1 MINCKKHMKSC
12 KARSLPRG
20 YYESSK
26 KKGSGHMQ
34 CSRRCLTG
42 LAAIPAQA
50 FAGSDTLQAWVPPC
64 ACKTPIQ
71 YDPRKDKGEICMSK
85 QTAIMDGNQAAAY
98 ISYAFTEVAGI
109 FPITPSSPMAEY
121 VDEWAANG
129 KKNLFGQP
137 VNVVEMQ
144 SEGGA
149 AGTVHGSLQS
159 GALTTTYTASQGLLL
174 MIPNMYKIA
183 GEMLPGVFHVS
194 ARTLSAHALSIFG
207 DHSDVMSVRNTGF
220 SLLAS
225 SSPQEVMDLGAVAHL
240 SAIHCRM
247 PVLHFFD
254 GFRTSHEIQKIEALD
269 YEDLR
274 PLVDM
279 DALKA
284 FRKHSLNPEH
294 PSTRGTTV
302 NPDIFFQCREAC
314 NEKVAAIPA
323 AVEHYMQEINK
334 LTGRNYHLYDYYGAA
349 DADRIIIVMGSV
361 AETAKETIDYL
372 MAQGEKVGMI
382 NVHLYRPFSADHF
395 LAAVPVTCKRIAVL
409 DRTKEPGAMGEPLY
423 QDICSIYKEKG
434 IPMQIVG
441 GRYGLSSKDTIPG
454 QILSVYE
461 NLKAETPKNNFTI
474 GIVDDV
480 TFTSLPLTQEIDT
493 SPEGQTS
500 AEFWG
505 MGSDG
510 TVGANKNSIKIIG
523 HATDL
528 YCQAY
533 FVYDSKKS
541 GGLTQSHLRFG
552 KNPIRSP
559 YLISSADFVACHNPS
574 YVRQYDMVKNL
585 KDGGVF
591 LLNCQWDMQGLEE
604 NLPASMKRALA
615 AKHAR
620 FYTINAIDIARNL
633 GLGNRTNTI
642 LQASFFKLS
651 GVIPIDQAV
660 TEMKDA
666 IYKSY
671 FKKKGQAV
679 VDMNNASIDHGL
691 NELVEIQIP
700 ESWATAEDAPKEDNS
715 PDFIKEVVS
724 VMNRQEG
731 DVLPVSTMVK
741 YGLEDGTWPAG
752 TSQYEK
758 RGAAVEVPEWD
769 MAKCVQCNM
778 CSYVCPHA
786 AIRPILVTKEEKDA
800 SPAGFETKK
809 ALGAGLDKYE
819 YRLQVS
825 PYDCTGCGS
834 CVNCCPAKEKA
845 LVMKPLATQL
855 AEGNNW
861 NYAVN
866 KVEIKKDAVNDKSIK
881 NSQFAKPYFEFS
893 GACAGC
899 GETPYIK
906 LVTQLFGDRMYVAN
920 ASGCS
925 SAYGGS
931 TPSSPY
937 CTDKNGHGPAWAM
950 SLFEDN
956 AEYAFGYLLG
966 QEAVKHELV
975 DKVHT
980 LAERGVAREACEAY
994 LEKGNDASVSREVS
1008 DALLA
1013 AIADDNSE
1021 EAAFIRQNE
1030 EFLTKKSVWAFGGDG
1045 WAYDIGYGG
1054 LDHVLA
1060 SGKDINILVLDTEV
1074 YSNTGGQAS
1083 KATATGA
1090 VAKFFA
1096 GGKQTKK
1103 KDLGLMAMSYG
1114 YVYVAQVAMGADPAQ
1129 TLKAIREAEAYDGP
1143 SIIICYCPCIEH
1155 GMKCGMG
1162 LSQKAQKDAVEAGY
1176 WHLYRYNP
1184 DLKDEGKN
1192 PFILDSKQ
1200 PTGDFQK
1207 YLLGQNRYASLKL
1220 SFPDKADALYA
1231 KAEQDAKERLA
1242 SYENLANQ

>member
-1 MINCKKHMKSC
+1 MADTIAKKIE
-12 KARSLPRG
+12 L
-20 YYESSK
+20 
-26 KKGSGHMQ
+26 
-34 CSRRCLTG
+34 
-42 LAAIPAQA
+42 
-50 FAGSDTLQAWVPPC
+50 
-64 ACKTPIQ
+64 
-71 YDPRKDKGEICMSK
+71 
-85 QTAIMDGNQAAAY
+85 MDGNQAAAY

-137 VNVVEMQ
+137 VEVVEMQ

-220 SLLAS
+220 ALLAS
-225 SSPQEVMDLGAVAHL
+225 SSPQEVMDLGAVSHL

-247 PVLHFFD
+247 PFLHFFD

-269 YEDLR
+269 YEALR

-279 DALKA
+279 DAMKA
-284 FRKHSLNPEH
+284 FRKNALNPEH
-294 PSTRGTTV
+294 PATRGTTV

-314 NEKVAAIPA
+314 NEAVAKIPA
-323 AVEHYMQEINK
+323 AVEHYMEEINK
-334 LTGRNYHLYDYYGAA
+334 ITGRDYHLFDYYGAP
-349 DADRIIIVMGSV
+349 DAERVIVLMGSA
-361 AETAKETIDYL
+361 AETAKETVDYL
-372 MAQGEKVGMI
+372 LAQGEKVGLV
-382 NVHLYRPFSADHF
+382 NVHLYRPFSAEHF
-395 LAAVPVTCKRIAVL
+395 LKAVPATAKKMAVL

-423 QDICSIYKEKG
+423 QDVCSIYKNKG
-434 IPMQIVG
+434 IPMDIVG
-441 GRYGLSSKDTIPG
+441 GRYGLSSKDTTPG
-454 QILSVYE
+454 QILAVYE
-461 NLKAETPKNNFTI
+461 NLKADTPKHDFTI

-480 TFTSLPLTQEIDT
+480 THTSLPVTKEIKT
-493 SPEGQTS
+493 APEGQTNV
-500 AEFWG
+500 EIWG

-523 HATDL
+523 HTTDL

-552 KNPIRSP
+552 KSPIRSP
-559 YLISSADFVACHNPS
+559 YLVDDADFVACHTPS
-574 YVRQYDMVKNL
+574 YVNKYDMVKNL
-585 KDGGVF
+585 KEGGTF
-591 LLNCQWDMQGLEE
+591 LLNCIWDMDGLEK

-615 AKHAR
+615 EKKAK
-620 FYTINAIDIARNL
+620 FYTINATDIARNL

-642 LQASFFKLS
+642 LQAAFFKLT

-666 IYKSY
+666 IYKTY
-671 FKKKGQAV
+671 YKKKGQAV
-679 VDMNNASIDHGL
+679 VDMNNASIDHGINEL
-691 NELVEIQIP
+691 NEITIP
-700 ESWATAEDAPKEDNS
+700 QSWLNAEDAPVEDNS
-715 PDFIKEVVS
+715 PAFIKEVVA

-731 DVLPVSTMVK
+731 DSLPVSIMKK

-752 TSQYEK
+752 TSKYEK
-758 RGAAVEVPEWD
+758 RGAAVDVPEWNIS
-769 MAKCVQCNM
+769 ACIQCNQ
-778 CSYVCPHA
+778 CALVCPHA
-786 AIRPILVTKEEKDA
+786 AIRPILLDENEAKMA
-800 SPAGFETKK
+800 PAGFETKK
-809 ALGAGLDKYE
+809 ALGAGLDKYQ
-819 YRLQVS
+819 YRMQVS

-834 CVNCCPAKEKA
+834 CANVCPAKEKA
-845 LVMKPLATQL
+845 LIMKPLDSQL
-855 AEGNNW
+855 KEAPNW
-861 NYAVN
+861 TYAVEE
-866 KVEIKKDAVNDKSIK
+866 VSIKKDAVNAKTVK

-906 LVTQLFGDRMYVAN
+906 LITQLYGDRMYITN

-937 CTDKNGHGPAWAM
+937 CTDKKGFGPAWAM

-956 AEYAFGYLLG
+956 AEYAYGYLLG
-966 QEAVKHELV
+966 QDAIKRQLV
-975 DKVHT
+975 DKVQI
-980 LAERGVAREACEAY
+980 LAERGVAKEACEAY
-994 LEKGNDASVSREVS
+994 LEKGMDVEYSRQVS
-1008 DALLA
+1008 DDLLA
-1013 AIADDNSE
+1013 AIAGDTSE
-1021 EAAFIRQNE
+1021 EAEFIRQNN

-1060 SGKDINILVLDTEV
+1060 SGKDINILVMDTEV
-1074 YSNTGGQAS
+1074 YSNTGGQSS
-1083 KATATGA
+1083 KATAAGA
-1090 VAKFFA
+1090 IAKFA
-1096 GGKQTKK
+1096 ASGKDTKK
-1103 KDLGLMAMSYG
+1103 KDLGMMAMSYG
-1114 YVYVAQVAMGADPAQ
+1114 YVYVAQVAMGADPNQ
-1129 TLKAIREAEAYDGP
+1129 TLKAIREAEAYPGP
-1143 SIIICYCPCIEH
+1143 SIVIAYCPCIEH
-1155 GMKCGMG
+1155 GMKCGMS
-1162 LSQKAQKDAVEAGY
+1162 LSQAEQKKAVEAGY
-1176 WHLYRYNP
+1176 WHLYRFDP
-1184 DLKDEGKN
+1184 QRKAQGLN
-1192 PFILDSKQ
+1192 PFVLDSKE

-1207 YLLGQNRYASLKL
+1207 FLLGQNRYASLRL
-1220 SFPDKADALYA
+1220 SFPEKADELYA
-1231 KAEQDAKERLA
+1231 KAERDAKERLE
-1242 SYENLANQ
+1242 SYKTLANK

>member
-1 MINCKKHMKSC
+1 MAREFKS
-12 KARSLPRG
+12 
-20 YYESSK
+20 
-26 KKGSGHMQ
+26 
-34 CSRRCLTG
+34 
-42 LAAIPAQA
+42 
-50 FAGSDTLQAWVPPC
+50 
-64 ACKTPIQ
+64 
-71 YDPRKDKGEICMSK
+71 
-85 QTAIMDGNQAAAY
+85 MDGNSAAAY
-98 ISYAFTEVAGI
+98 VSYAFTEVAGI
-109 FPITPSSPMAEY
+109 YPITPSSPMADL
-121 VDEWAANG
+121 VDQWSAQG
-129 KKNLFGQP
+129 RKNIFGTR
-137 VNVVEMQ
+137 VKVCEMQ

-149 AGTVHGSLQS
+149 SGTMHGSLAA
-159 GALTTTYTASQGLLL
+159 GALTTSYTASQGLLL
-174 MIPNMYKIA
+174 MIPNMYKMA
-183 GEMLPGVFHVS
+183 GELLPGVLHVS
-194 ARTLSAHALSIFG
+194 ARTVATQALNIFG
-207 DHSDVMSVRNTGF
+207 DHSDVMACRQTGF
-220 SLLAS
+220 AMLAEGNV
-225 SSPQEVMDLGAVAHL
+225 QEIMDLAPVAHL
-240 SAIHCRM
+240 SAIKGRV
-247 PVLHFFD
+247 PFLNFFD
-254 GFRTSHEIQKIEALD
+254 GFRTSHEVQKVACWD
-269 YEDLR
+269 YADLADMC
-274 PLVDM
+274 DM
-279 DALKA
+279 DAVQA
-284 FRKHSLNPEH
+284 FRDHSLNPER
-294 PSTRGTTV
+294 PSMRGSHE
-302 NPDIFFQCREAC
+302 NGDIFFQHREAC
-314 NEKVAAIPA
+314 NSFYDELPAI
-323 AVEHYMQEINK
+323 VEDYMHQINAK
-334 LTGRNYHLYDYYGAA
+334 LGTNYELFNYYGAP
-349 DADRIIIVMGSV
+349 DADRVIVAMGSFCDV
-361 AETAKETIDYL
+361 AEEVIDYL
-372 MAQGEKVGMI
+372 NAHGEKVGL
-382 NVHLYRPFSADHF
+382 VKVRLYRPFVTSKF
-395 LAAVPVTCKRIAVL
+395 VAALPETVKKIAVL
-409 DRTKEPGAMGEPLY
+409 DRTKEPGSVGEPLY
-423 QDICSIYKEKG
+423 MDVLNALAIEGRSG
-434 IPMQIVG
+434 ITVVG
-441 GRYGLSSKDTIPG
+441 GRYGLGSKDTPPASAFAVFSELAKDEPRR
-454 QILSVYE
+454 Q
-461 NLKAETPKNNFTI
+461 FTI

-480 TFTSLPLTQEIDT
+480 TNLSLPEDPNCPNTAAPGTIECK
-493 SPEGQTS
+493 
-500 AEFWG
+500 FWG
-505 MGSDG
+505 LGGDG

-700 ESWATAEDAPKEDNS
+700 ESWATAEDAAKEDNS

-980 LAERGVAREACEAY
+980 LAERGVARDACEAY